1 MSTKSQRLQNIIKLY
16 KQRTGNSSVI
26 MQDVAKF
33 AAEMGWQLP
42 KPKDPIDLLAEELS
56 KAAREEIRKDE
67 VTGRPYRAN
76 LAVTTSKPDGTQ
88 FTFWTDIDEAP
99 RHVAH
104 RSFTQ
109 RRDQMIGDALQLT
122 FDATH
127 WNRVHAD
134 EEPINMVL
142 DFTDDVEERMTVLD
156 VEDNAA

>member
-1 MSTKSQRLQNIIKLY
+1 MSTKRQRLQNIIKLY
-16 KQRTGNSSVI
+16 KQRTGNSSVV

-42 KPKDPIDLLAEELS
+42 KPKDPIDVLAEELS
-56 KAAREEIRKDE
+56 KAAREEVRRDE

-76 LAVTTSKPDGTQ
+76 VAVTTSRPNGAQ

-122 FDATH
+122 FDAAH
-127 WNRVHAD
+127 WNRVHVE
-134 EEPINMVL
+134 EEPIVMVL
-142 DFTDDVEERMTVLD
+142 DFSDDVAERMTAMD
-156 VEDNAA
+156 VEDKAA